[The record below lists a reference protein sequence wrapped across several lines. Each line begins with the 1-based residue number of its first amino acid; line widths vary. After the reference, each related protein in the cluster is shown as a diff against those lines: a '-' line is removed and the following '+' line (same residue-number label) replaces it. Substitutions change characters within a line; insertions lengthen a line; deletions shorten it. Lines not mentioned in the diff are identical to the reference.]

1 MSVIIYLFIVINKMG
16 YEYSS
21 MGFPVWKHEK
31 CLPVLKDNCGVVC
44 GAAPG
49 EVNAPGQH
57 PDSHP
62 ASLKCGLTPGLLLL
76 FVCMFGCELESCSRA
91 FVAAT
96 GVLIKIL
103 KSIKTASG
111 LLWLCC
117 NNETR

>member
-1 MSVIIYLFIVINKMG
+1 MG

-31 CLPVLKDNCGVVC
+31 CLPVLKDNCGRVWSVVLLQ
-44 GAAPG
+44 
-49 EVNAPGQH
+49 QH
-57 PDSHP
+57 PESHL

-76 FVCMFGCELESCSRA
+76 FVCMFSCELESCSRA